1 MGGPYNCNFIH
12 LSQHQGKHSLPCLLH
27 IHKHDN
33 GEQQEYLVDFWF
45 PFSTPINKWLLEP
58 VALWDKIIMN
68 RNAYM
73 HLLDFR
79 PFSKWWFPTLHMRG
93 TYIFKIGGMYILLCF
108 IPYRHYPGLSKLT
121 MGPETSNSK
130 IQTTVAGKY
139 HINLY
144 VSPAF
149 LITLQYQISWIKKM
163 SCVSRSLPLYVLTH
177 FFKASKPCSPIH
189 TFPPWRNHFFIIKK
203 FGNAEVSEN
212 ISFISIK

>member
-1 MGGPYNCNFIH
+1 
-12 LSQHQGKHSLPCLLH
+12 
-27 IHKHDN
+27 
-33 GEQQEYLVDFWF
+33 
-45 PFSTPINKWLLEP
+45 
-58 VALWDKIIMN
+58 
-68 RNAYM
+68 
-73 HLLDFR
+73 
-79 PFSKWWFPTLHMRG
+79 MRG
-93 TYIFKIGGMYILLCF
+93 TYIFKIAEMYILLCF

-130 IQTTVAGKY
+130 IQTTVAGKH

-144 VSPAF
+144 VSPTF

-163 SCVSRSLPLYVLTH
+163 SCVSRLLPLYVLTH

-189 TFPPWRNHFFIIKK
+189 TFPPGRNHLFIIKK